1 MCYSADYLVIFW
13 LQCHC
18 SDELRGIKPADEGL
32 QLQVDTGLLT
42 QVGWICCRFSSILE
56 EAIAAEAVV
65 LGPVA
70 LLRFN

>member
-1 MCYSADYLVIFW
+1 MLYIFKLTGIFQCAARCDEQKLCMCYSADYLVIFW

-42 QVGWICCRFSSILE
+42 QVG
-56 EAIAAEAVV
+56 
-65 LGPVA
+65 
-70 LLRFN
+70 